1 MASFYQML
9 GLLDE
14 PNTNE
19 LQRLNT
25 CLLRQNK
32 ANFCRSRQQLR
43 VSHWHFIGSEGVNK
57 ISYCLDTHK

>member
-19 LQRLNT
+19 LLRLNT

-43 VSHWHFIGSEGVNK
+43 LSHWHFIGSEGVNK
-57 ISYCLDTHK
+57 

>member
-19 LQRLNT
+19 LLRLKT

-43 VSHWHFIGSEGVNK
+43 LSHWHFIGSEGVNK
-57 ISYCLDTHK
+57 LAIV